1 MLKDY
6 WGNDAIDFGPISNL
20 WKKYSDKVFV
30 SVSNKP
36 FGDSYVLF
44 VCNPEDEE
52 KADAYMEN
60 YRADMEAK
68 GITAYGIGISL
79 GSALQ
84 AARMENFQ
92 GGALL

>member
-6 WGNDAIDFGPISNL
+6 WGNDAIDVGSIEQL
-20 WKKYSDKVFV
+20 WMKYPNKILV

-44 VCNPEDEE
+44 VCNPDDEE
-52 KADAYMEN
+52 EAEEYMNN
-60 YRADMEAK
+60 YRANMKSK
-68 GITAYGIGISL
+68 GITAYGIGTSL

-84 AARMENFQ
+84 AARLDGFL
-92 GGALL
+92 GSSWL